1 MRGPSDKLTPGM
13 HARLSTTPRALRPA
27 PATCDLHLHLHILTS
42 TCSLNEFLREPIA
55 RSLHDK
61 VRRCR
66 FSPATAGQPR
76 KRVVV
81 GDLSLSRSICRSLC
95 RSVRNASS
103 IHRVQL
109 QVSSSCSAHSCRIAY
124 TIYACTICR
133 RIIERADDWG
143 GGGRTSRYC
152 MYMDQVHASSCE
164 EQALLGI
171 YVR

>member
-1 MRGPSDKLTPGM
+1 MDQATSSLLGCT
-13 HARLSTTPRALRPA
+13 HASLNHPARSATCSPA
-27 PATCDLHLHLHILTS
+27 PATCNLHLHMLTS
-42 TCSLNEFLREPIA
+42 TCSLNESLREPIA

-76 KRVVV
+76 KRVPLVVVV

-95 RSVRNASS
+95 RSVRDTS

-124 TIYACTICR
+124 TIYACTIYR

-143 GGGRTSRYC
+143 
-152 MYMDQVHASSCE
+152 
-164 EQALLGI
+164 
-171 YVR
+171 

>member
-27 PATCDLHLHLHILTS
+27 VLHLQPATCNLHMLAS

-81 GDLSLSRSICRSLC
+81 VVGDLSLCRSICRSLG

-124 TIYACTICR
+124 TIYACTIYR
-133 RIIERADDWG
+133 RIIERADDWW
-143 GGGRTSRYC
+143 
-152 MYMDQVHASSCE
+152 
-164 EQALLGI
+164 
-171 YVR
+171 

>member
-1 MRGPSDKLTPGM
+1 MDQATSSLLGCT
-13 HARLSTTPRALRPA
+13 HASQPPRALCDLQSC
-27 PATCDLHLHLHILTS
+27 TCNLHLHMLTS

-61 VRRCR
+61 VCRFR

-76 KRVVV
+76 KRVVVVVVVV

-124 TIYACTICR
+124 TIYACTIYR

-143 GGGRTSRYC
+143 
-152 MYMDQVHASSCE
+152 
-164 EQALLGI
+164 
-171 YVR
+171 

>member
-1 MRGPSDKLTPGM
+1 MDQATSSLLGCT
-13 HARLSTTPRALRPA
+13 HASQPPRAL
-27 PATCDLHLHLHILTS
+27 CDLQSCTCNLHMLTS

-66 FSPATAGQPR
+66 CRCSPATAGQPR
-76 KRVVV
+76 KRVPLVIVV

-95 RSVRNASS
+95 RSVRDTS

-124 TIYACTICR
+124 TIYACTIYR

-143 GGGRTSRYC
+143 
-152 MYMDQVHASSCE
+152 
-164 EQALLGI
+164 
-171 YVR
+171 